1 MGLALGR
8 SLPISIP
15 DGAML
20 NRPQA
25 ASGTSGPPGFGE
37 PNAALSTSGRTT
49 VIFGHIE
56 LFRDVVYNIALIV

>member
-20 NRPQA
+20 TRPQVA
-25 ASGTSGPPGFGE
+25 TGTSGPPGFGE
-37 PNAALSTSGRTT
+37 PGPALSTSGEMGIRILH
-49 VIFGHIE
+49 V
-56 LFRDVVYNIALIV
+56 